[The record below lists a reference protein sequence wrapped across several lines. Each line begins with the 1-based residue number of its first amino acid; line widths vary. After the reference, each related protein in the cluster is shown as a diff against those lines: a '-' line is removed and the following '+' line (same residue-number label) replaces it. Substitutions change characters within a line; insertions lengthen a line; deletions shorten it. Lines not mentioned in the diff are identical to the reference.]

1 MPRIYTLVLGKL
13 LALALLTAT
22 PWLLAQDATKQPA
35 RLRIFVPANA
45 SVEIE
50 GVKTKQTGEE
60 RTFVSPALEVG
71 KKYIY
76 SVKATWTQAGETVT
90 KEENVRVT
98 GGQETVVDLR
108 PGVVKKTTDK
118 PRPRLDA
125 VYAASPPEAV
135 DKMLEIANVTDQD
148 TVYDLGCGDGRIV
161 IAAAKK
167 YQAKGVGIDLDPL
180 RVKESQDN
188 VKKSGVDKLVTI
200 REGDLFKAND
210 LAKATVVTLY
220 LLPDV
225 NEKLLPI
232 LLKQCKPGTRI
243 VSLDFGM
250 GSWKPGREETVKDR
264 EGQEHTVFLWEVP
277 AAEPK
282 TDEKKVEEKKEA
294 AKTEKEE
301 ASRPQLDVPYLPT
314 PDEVVDK
321 MLELAKVTKNDVVFD
336 LGCGDGRIVV
346 AAAKK
351 YGAKGVGID
360 LNPERVKDS
369 LRNVKK
375 NKVEKLVD
383 IREGDALKVADLD
396 KATVITL
403 YLLPEFNEKL
413 MPILKKQCKPGTRI
427 VSHDFGIGNWKPL
440 KELQVKDSD
449 GDDHDLYLWIIG
461 QEAKVTPPET
471 VAAPE
476 EVKKEDKKEE
486 KKVDREPDVIYLPT
500 PQAVVE
506 KMLELAE
513 VKKDDIVYDLG
524 CGDARIP
531 VTAAKKYGVKA
542 WGFDIDPERIKDSL
556 ENVKKNKVE
565 KLVTIEKKDIFTL
578 DLSKANVVTLYLL
591 PRLNVQ
597 LIPQLEKLPK
607 GSRIVSHDF
616 DMKGV
621 KPDKVIKMNAKD
633 DDGIEGE
640 HTIYLWTT
648 PLQKEKEE
656 KRPDVVYVPTPQ
668 AVVDKM
674 LEMAEVTKKD
684 IVWDLGCG
692 DARIPVTAAKKFGCK
707 ARGFDIDPDRIK
719 DSTEN
724 VKKNKVEDLVKIE
737 QKDIFTLDLSKE
749 PTVITLYLLPRLNVK
764 LIPQLEKLPKGS
776 RIVSHDFDME
786 GVKPD
791 KVVTMKA
798 KDDRGN
804 ENEHTIYLWT
814 VPLKKE
820 K

>member
-13 LALALLTAT
+13 LALALLSPT
-22 PWLLAQDATKQPA
+22 PLLLAQDANKQPA
-35 RLRIFVPANA
+35 RLRIFVPTNA
-45 SVEIE
+45 TVEIE

-71 KKYIY
+71 KKYVY
-76 SVKATWTQAGETVT
+76 TVKATWTDAAGEKVV
-90 KEENVRVT
+90 KEEAVRVT

-108 PGVVKKTTDK
+108 PSVVNRPADK
-118 PRPRLDA
+118 GRPRLDA
-125 VYAASPPEAV
+125 VFVASPPEAV
-135 DKMLEIANVTDQD
+135 DKMLEMANVTDQD
-148 TVYDLGCGDGRIV
+148 TIYDLGCGDGRIL

-167 YQAKGVGIDLDPL
+167 YQAKGVGIELDPL
-180 RVKESQDN
+180 RVKDARDN

-200 REGDLFKAND
+200 REENFFKTADLD
-210 LAKATVVTLY
+210 KATVVTLY

-232 LLKQCKPGTRI
+232 VQKQCKPGTRI
-243 VSLDFGM
+243 VSLDFRM
-250 GSWKPGREETVKDR
+250 GDWKPAREETVKDR
-264 EGQEHTVFLWEVP
+264 EGQEHTVFLWDVGQT
-277 AAEPK
+277 EPK
-282 TDEKKVEEKKEA
+282 KEEKKAEV
-294 AKTEKEE
+294 KKEIEKKEEKKEE
-301 ASRPQLDVPYLPT
+301 ASRPRLDVPFLPT

-321 MLELAKVTKNDVVFD
+321 MLELAKVTDKDVVYD

-346 AAAKK
+346 VAAKR
-351 YGAKGVGID
+351 YGAHGVGID

-375 NKVEKLVD
+375 HKVEKLVE
-383 IREGDALKVADLD
+383 IREGDALKVPDLD

-440 KELQVKDSD
+440 KEVQVKDND

-461 QEAKVTPPET
+461 QEAKAAPPEA
-471 VAAPE
+471 VAAPD
-476 EVKKEDKKEE
+476 EVKKDKKP
-486 KKVDREPDVIYLPT
+486 VDREPDVIYLPT

-513 VKKDDIVYDLG
+513 IKKDDVVYDLG

-531 VTAAKKYGVKA
+531 VTAAKKYGVKT

-707 ARGFDIDPDRIK
+707 ARGFDVDPDRIK
-719 DSTEN
+719 DSNEN